1 MERVKEYLSSVKIPS
16 YEDVKS
22 GEYFRSFLRPLDQ
35 TDNTSYIKD
44 FENYL
49 VYLQEVVLWSN
60 VGASLA
66 WLVVSQ
72 LILYQFCLSS
82 TPLISS
88 TAYVCLLSYLYITW
102 TQRIWPTIKLP
113 SQHTEDDEKFTSVHP
128 DTLSAPE
135 MENISDKIR
144 QKCVEV
150 YGGLWLMREEAPL
163 MFCLSMSSFFITTAF
178 IGTKVSTP
186 LLIHGVA
193 LSAFALPQAL
203 LQLNK
208 DSSISPTLLFI
219 GEVFG
224 SLVNLIIYRGEHF
237 KPQESTELDDFM
249 PEANSS
255 NLEKLD
261 ITVKSS
267 NNDQED
273 SLNMLLAPDQ
283 NIPSHDEVDLLAADN
298 PDLEADLL
306 PCSRIEHDVS
316 DEDDIEGPVGEL
328 GGVEDSDTDSADGA
342 FSLATSVATAISSYI
357 PSVTDTAALLPA
369 VTTQVLENLVQTSL
383 KPERNKRATSEP
395 DLEDFELISED
406 ELQAESP

>member
-1 MERVKEYLSSVKIPS
+1 
-16 YEDVKS
+16 
-22 GEYFRSFLRPLDQ
+22 
-35 TDNTSYIKD
+35 
-44 FENYL
+44 
-49 VYLQEVVLWSN
+49 
-60 VGASLA
+60 
-66 WLVVSQ
+66 
-72 LILYQFCLSS
+72 
-82 TPLISS
+82 
-88 TAYVCLLSYLYITW
+88 
-102 TQRIWPTIKLP
+102 
-113 SQHTEDDEKFTSVHP
+113 
-128 DTLSAPE
+128 
-135 MENISDKIR
+135 
-144 QKCVEV
+144 
-150 YGGLWLMREEAPL
+150 MREEAPL
-163 MFCLSMSSFFITTAF
+163 MFCVSMSSFFITTAF

-208 DSSISPTLLFI
+208 NSSISPTLLFI

-316 DEDDIEGPVGEL
+316 DEDEIEGPVGEL